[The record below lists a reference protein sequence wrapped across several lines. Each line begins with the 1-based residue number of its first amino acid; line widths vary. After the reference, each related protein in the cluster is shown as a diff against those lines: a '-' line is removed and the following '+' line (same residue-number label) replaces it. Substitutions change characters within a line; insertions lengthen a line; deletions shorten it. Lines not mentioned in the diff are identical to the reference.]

1 MKENSYRRYHPA
13 HTLYTEVLFLF
24 FVIQRDF
31 YENSYSQFSWI

>member
-24 FVIQRDF
+24 LSSKGIL
-31 YENSYSQFSWI
+31 